1 MERECLDE
9 EKGLH
14 CNEEG
19 FDEEEF
25 IAGLQTM
32 NKQARDDMVRKM
44 EQADVTDNVI
54 TTTTTNPNQTAEEQQ
69 QLITKTDSGAVTPT
83 EEQVLEAHKKAEA
96 AIKPKTSKSK
106 RKVKPR
112 RKNA

>member
-1 MERECLDE
+1 
-9 EKGLH
+9 
-14 CNEEG
+14 
-19 FDEEEF
+19 
-25 IAGLQTM
+25 LQTM

-54 TTTTTNPNQTAEEQQ
+54 TTTTTNPNQTAEEQKQ
-69 QLITKTDSGAVTPT
+69 VSKTDDGAVTPT

>member
-1 MERECLDE
+1 M
-9 EKGLH
+9 
-14 CNEEG
+14 
-19 FDEEEF
+19 
-25 IAGLQTM
+25 QTM

-54 TTTTTNPNQTAEEQQ
+54 TTTTTNPNQTAEEQKQ
-69 QLITKTDSGAVTPT
+69 VSKTDDGAVTPT

>member
-1 MERECLDE
+1 
-9 EKGLH
+9 
-14 CNEEG
+14 
-19 FDEEEF
+19 
-25 IAGLQTM
+25 M

-54 TTTTTNPNQTAEEQQ
+54 TTTTTNPNQTAEEQKQ
-69 QLITKTDSGAVTPT
+69 VSKTDDGAVTPT

>member
-1 MERECLDE
+1 MQ
-9 EKGLH
+9 
-14 CNEEG
+14 
-19 FDEEEF
+19 
-25 IAGLQTM
+25 AM

-54 TTTTTNPNQTAEEQQ
+54 TTTTTNPNQTAEEQKQ
-69 QLITKTDSGAVTPT
+69 VSKTDDGAVTPT

>member
-1 MERECLDE
+1 MDE

-54 TTTTTNPNQTAEEQQ
+54 TTTTTTNPNQTAEEQQ

>member
-1 MERECLDE
+1 
-9 EKGLH
+9 
-14 CNEEG
+14 
-19 FDEEEF
+19 
-25 IAGLQTM
+25 M

-44 EQADVTDNVI
+44 EQADVTDNII
-54 TTTTTNPNQTAEEQQ
+54 TATTTNPNQTAEEQKQ
-69 QLITKTDSGAVTPT
+69 VTKTDDGAVTPT

-106 RKVKPR
+106 HKAKPR